1 MGTIFMVFRLI
12 FSPFKTIYSLMT
24 GKKKK
29 TNPILKPIKYAL
41 TIVISVFLFAVVIGA
56 LAEDETILVGNRKN
70 EIYIQQ
76 VDGTLFDTDSSL
88 RPDNPNGTVNGL
100 NLLLIDSIQTEG
112 YVKEILSLYRDSA
125 NNKLD
130 DYEFQVPLEYKIGI
144 QIDETGPYSQTLLPK
159 SYLPTRNG
167 VVVWKE
173 SFNGIPAEQMTVEKL
188 NPDNAISLVASYP
201 DVYGQMS
208 YNVGTNM
215 FQGLYQNQAG
225 TEVNG
230 FPASKLNWLGASSG
244 RGARTYYQPD
254 GMSYLNGRITRFVN
268 NFFTNEYASKLK
280 ENPNIVNMCVA
291 PIHNAGE
298 AGFLSPLVY
307 GSHWSDVATYDS
319 ASAYQ
324 ALESLYNDLN
334 SSISKNS
341 KLKGCYFGHGGRFV
355 GAYLLC
361 EAGWY
366 FTQDGLGFL
375 EGSSG
380 LTDEIASSL
389 LGSGKTA
396 SDLMSY
402 FRSKISSL
410 PISDS
415 QAVSN
420 YGWYSA
426 SQPWKYYGSNSTK
439 GFMFK
444 YDPNKTTTFKSGT
457 SVPFLSVIN
466 NESLGQLYSTLF
478 HGSYIFANALKYAG
492 VNVDPTDPNS
502 YMNTLPQGEWK
513 PSGDSVWMQDYIGN
527 TSVVTEKRE
536 KILTEAYKWLGS
548 WYVLGGWDPP
558 VKDSSGNWINGSPI
572 SGNGSMKG
580 FDCSRYVQYVYQ
592 TVLGVD
598 ISRST
603 WSQRANENT
612 YVINQSELLPG
623 DLVYYYG
630 PSADWGHVSFYLGDK
645 DGVRYYMH
653 APYDN
658 KPLSITTWDGT
669 PEYTLLEYRRVK
681 GIE

>member
-12 FSPFKTIYSLMT
+12 FSPFKTIYSLMA

-41 TIVISVFLFAVVIGA
+41 TIVISVFLFAIVIGA

-88 RPDNPNGTVNGL
+88 KPDNPNGTVNGL
-100 NLLLIDSIQTEG
+100 NFQLINNIKTEG
-112 YVKEILSLYRDSA
+112 YVKEYLTLALNLQEGSIGSLKVYPSVARTLGVAATEQGSYVGLPILGSVL
-125 NNKLD
+125 
-130 DYEFQVPLEYKIGI
+130 PLGSDGPRWDKS
-144 QIDETGPYSQTLLPK
+144 IDLTLSKATSSVLSK
-159 SYLPTRNG
+159 YGYT
-167 VVVWKE
+167 E
-173 SFNGIPAEQMTVEKL
+173 SFGIVS
-188 NPDNAISLVASYP
+188 NATGNYFGGWQVNISYMDSLAK
-201 DVYGQMS
+201 
-208 YNVGTNM
+208 
-215 FQGLYQNQAG
+215 
-225 TEVNG
+225 
-230 FPASKLNWLGASSG
+230 SKLNVGSTLDGLFFPDQMYAYAQVRDNKYSVVDGYFGETKISDEARDLATSILYSG
-244 RGARTYYQPD
+244 SPIFKYIPGDNPSEQAKNLESIYKWTHSNFISPY
-254 GMSYLNGRITRFVN
+254 MSLLNIDAFTKGSAAKFIVIMINAKLNGKISQETYN
-268 NFFTNEYASKLK
+268 Y
-280 ENPNIVNMCVA
+280 CV
-291 PIHNAGE
+291 
-298 AGFLSPLVY
+298 
-307 GSHWSDVATYDS
+307 
-319 ASAYQ
+319 
-324 ALESLYNDLN
+324 N
-334 SSISKNS
+334 SSYQYNICQSILDTWGISSSVESFLGNALDTS
-341 KLKGCYFGHGGRFV
+341 LPYQGNYSGIMTNVIDGQVYYMVPESTGHYVGEEVLGLYYFG
-355 GAYLLC
+355 
-361 EAGWY
+361 
-366 FTQDGLGFL
+366 
-375 EGSSG
+375 S
-380 LTDEIASSL
+380 
-389 LGSGKTA
+389 
-396 SDLMSY
+396 M
-402 FRSKISSL
+402 
-410 PISDS
+410 
-415 QAVSN
+415 
-420 YGWYSA
+420 
-426 SQPWKYYGSNSTK
+426 
-439 GFMFK
+439 
-444 YDPNKTTTFKSGT
+444 
-457 SVPFLSVIN
+457 
-466 NESLGQLYSTLF
+466 
-478 HGSYIFANALKYAG
+478 LKYAG

-527 TSVVTEKRE
+527 TSVLTEKRE

-558 VKDSSGNWINGSPI
+558 VKDSNGNWINGSPK

-592 TVLGVD
+592 TVLGID

-612 YVINQSELLPG
+612 YVINESELLPG